1 MRSIAGIIYLVI
13 GVLVAATKDY
23 LGNINGFGDII
34 NLLLAI
40 LLWPLV
46 LLGVKFNLNLGGGG
60 DKDGKAIKA
69 QALMLFGPP
78 LTYARA
84 ALSRITSA
92 R

>member
-1 MRSIAGIIYLVI
+1 MRSIFGIVYLVI

-23 LGNINGFGDII
+23 LGSIDGFGDII

-46 LLGVKFNLNLGGGG
+46 LLGVRFNLRLGGG
-60 DKDGKAIKA
+60 DKDGKAIHA
-69 QALMLFGPP
+69 DAMTLFGPA
-78 LTYARA
+78 LVYGRA
-84 ALSRITSA
+84 AFFALRD